1 MKVMVL
7 GATGLT
13 GGMVVEKLLEQPEIS
28 TVIAPVRRP
37 MVVENSKLEQRFME
51 FDAMEAQPDAFQ
63 VDVLICCL
71 GTTLKKAGSREAFRK
86 VDHDYALKAAQM
98 ARNAGARALIL
109 MSAIGASSQ
118 SPVFYN
124 RVKGE
129 LEENVRALKFPYLAI
144 YHPSLL
150 LGQRKEA
157 RTAEALG
164 VAVMPVANRALIGPL
179 RKYRAIEAEAVAS
192 AMVNELETISG
203 ITSGGAVVRVWE
215 YDDILTMGN
224 RR

>member
-13 GGMVVEKLLEQPEIS
+13 GGMVVEKLLQQPEIS

-37 MVVENSKLEQRFME
+37 MVVENPKLEQRFMD

-98 ARNAGARALIL
+98 ARNA
-109 MSAIGASSQ
+109 Q
-118 SPVFYN
+118 
-124 RVKGE
+124 
-129 LEENVRALKFPYLAI
+129 
-144 YHPSLL
+144 H
-150 LGQRKEA
+150 
-157 RTAEALG
+157 
-164 VAVMPVANRALIGPL
+164 
-179 RKYRAIEAEAVAS
+179 
-192 AMVNELETISG
+192 
-203 ITSGGAVVRVWE
+203 
-215 YDDILTMGN
+215 
-224 RR
+224 